1 MWRVQQGCETGRLS
15 FFFFYNAILC
25 MCDHRMI
32 IDNERVLRD
41 NISRWA
47 IGKGDLNEV

>member
-1 MWRVQQGCETGRLS
+1 
-15 FFFFYNAILC
+15 

-32 IDNERVLRD
+32 IDNERAWRD
-41 NISRWA
+41 IISRWA

>member
-1 MWRVQQGCETGRLS
+1 MRQEGFL